1 MIMNITVQ
9 GAIEASAIILV
20 SFVIIKV
27 YIHSSKKN
35 QNTNLPYLYR
45 QQIITFI
52 GLLILAF
59 CIFAWVYSFFF
70 GGFLEFIKMFIIT
83 LFPLILGL
91 FGFLLGLNWRIF
103 IFENTF
109 VFRNIF
115 GKKREYKYTEIEKVL
130 PISIGGYQLVIGKV
144 KIPVDFFVVN
154 VELLDAKIRN
164 HNILMD
170 KH

>member
-1 MIMNITVQ
+1 
-9 GAIEASAIILV
+9 
-20 SFVIIKV
+20 
-27 YIHSSKKN
+27 
-35 QNTNLPYLYR
+35 
-45 QQIITFI
+45 
-52 GLLILAF
+52 
-59 CIFAWVYSFFF
+59 
-70 GGFLEFIKMFIIT
+70 MFIIT

-144 KIPVDFFVVN
+144 KIPVDFFVVS

-164 HNILMD
+164 HNIYID